1 MYKIEKLTV
10 KNRCEI
16 PVGGV
21 VEIEVNEEV
30 YIHSD
35 LGKQCYGQFYLRKCL
50 AKKGLL
56 QCVHSPFPANWRGKP
71 LIVVKN
77 DDVAPIELR
86 ADDEI
91 GCLWIFTHTSNNQR
105 LTFPVSR
112 EWAKYFL
119 LQPLLS

>member
-21 VEIEVNEEV
+21 VEIEVAEEV
-30 YIHSD
+30 HIHSD
-35 LGKQCYGQFYLRKCL
+35 LGKQCYVQFYLRKSL

-86 ADDEI
+86 VGDEI
-91 GCLWIFTHTSNNQR
+91 GEIWIYTS
-105 LTFPVSR
+105 
-112 EWAKYFL
+112 
-119 LQPLLS
+119 

>member
-16 PVGGV
+16 PVGAV

-30 YIHSD
+30 HIHSD

-50 AKKGLL
+50 AKKGL
-56 QCVHSPFPANWRGKP
+56 QQKVFSQFPANWKGKP

-91 GCLWIFTHTSNNQR
+91 GEIWIFTH
-105 LTFPVSR
+105 
-112 EWAKYFL
+112 KY
-119 LQPLLS
+119 

>member
-21 VEIEVNEEV
+21 VEIEVSKEV
-30 YIHSD
+30 YIHND
-35 LGKQCYGQFYLRKCL
+35 LDEQCYGQFYLRKCL

-56 QCVHSPFPANWRGKP
+56 QCVHSPFHANWKGKP

-77 DDVAPIELR
+77 DDVALIELR
-86 ADDEI
+86 ADDEVGEI
-91 GCLWIFTHTSNNQR
+91 WIYTS
-105 LTFPVSR
+105 
-112 EWAKYFL
+112 
-119 LQPLLS
+119 